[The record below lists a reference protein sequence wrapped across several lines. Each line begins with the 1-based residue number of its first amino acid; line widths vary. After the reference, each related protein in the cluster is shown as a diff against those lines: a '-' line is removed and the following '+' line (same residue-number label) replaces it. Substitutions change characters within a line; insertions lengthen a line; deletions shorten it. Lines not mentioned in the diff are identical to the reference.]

1 MTLRPGQ
8 MTGTGAVVTVGVE
21 AWAYR
26 GISSAWGIDL
36 ERPEVTG
43 SRPAA
48 TRHRPTEDQILD
60 AACSVFA
67 AEGFAQANMETIAAR
82 AGTTKPTLY
91 ARFGAKEQLFVTVL
105 RREHELLNSWVAA
118 EYQAGTGEPFRKRLH
133 HWVAMY
139 FNFVR
144 ERPDGFRLTFEGE
157 RHAAGAAAVET
168 AMDERIDAIARL
180 VSEMSGRPA
189 GSSGPRVVAAA
200 IVGLLRWCAREA
212 IRDPRLDIDAV
223 AALSESMV
231 YSMMRALD
239 AEVMDQV
246 TATVAAPGSPGAAT
260 A

>member
-1 MTLRPGQ
+1 
-8 MTGTGAVVTVGVE
+8 V
-21 AWAYR
+21 
-26 GISSAWGIDL
+26 

-43 SRPAA
+43 SRSSTA
-48 TRHRPTEDQILD
+48 RHRPTEDQILD
-60 AACSVFA
+60 AACAVFA

-105 RREHELLNSWVAA
+105 RREHELLNSWVEA
-118 EYQAGTGEPFRKRLH
+118 EYRAGAGEPFRKRLN
-133 HWVAMY
+133 HWVTVY
-139 FNFVR
+139 FSFVR

-157 RHAAGAAAVET
+157 RHAAAAAAVEK

-180 VSEMSGRPA
+180 ISDMSGRPA

-212 IRDPRLDIDAV
+212 IRHPELSVDAV
-223 AALSESMV
+223 AALSESLV
-231 YSMMRALD
+231 YAMMRDLD
-239 AEVMDQV
+239 VAAMDQV
-246 TATVAAPGSPGAAT
+246 TAAAAPGSPGT